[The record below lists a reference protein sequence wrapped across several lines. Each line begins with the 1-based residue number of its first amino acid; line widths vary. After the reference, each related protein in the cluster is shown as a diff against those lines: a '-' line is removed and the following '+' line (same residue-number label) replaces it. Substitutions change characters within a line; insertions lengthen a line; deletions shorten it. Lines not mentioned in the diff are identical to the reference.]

1 MLECDL
7 PPQSAGL
14 IRSLGQDLLAPPN
27 VKGWDGGVAWITT
40 NTLLARYN
48 QTALLVQAD
57 SAALPRARPAQQARR
72 PQNPAARGRPGG
84 VDLGKIVTA
93 EERSDRDRLIA
104 VLEKRLLQAKLNPK
118 QQETVRE
125 FLAGKTQ
132 LNENDIRGAIRLI
145 MSTPEYQLT

>member
-1 MLECDL
+1 
-7 PPQSAGL
+7 
-14 IRSLGQDLLAPPN
+14 
-27 VKGWDGGVAWITT
+27 
-40 NTLLARYN
+40 
-48 QTALLVQAD
+48 
-57 SAALPRARPAQQARR
+57 
-72 PQNPAARGRPGG
+72 
-84 VDLGKIVTA
+84 VTA